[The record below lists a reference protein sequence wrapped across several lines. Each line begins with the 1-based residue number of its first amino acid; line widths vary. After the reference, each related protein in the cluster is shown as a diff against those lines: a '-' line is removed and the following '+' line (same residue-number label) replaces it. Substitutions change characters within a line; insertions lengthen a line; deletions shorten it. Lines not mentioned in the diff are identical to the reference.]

1 MKRVAVLGGGPA
13 GAMAAAR
20 LASAGVETILL
31 DEKLAWE
38 KPCGGGITYKAY
50 RQYPFLIDNETPK
63 RAVTET
69 TLSEPK
75 GGSVTMR
82 LRHPLL
88 VYSRLDLNRMLL
100 ERAEASG
107 AELAKERVTGLTR
120 QGAGWA
126 VSTKSGK
133 LDADF
138 VVVATGARN
147 TLRHVGTEWSAS
159 DTMCAMGYFVPGE
172 RAGIDIQFFPNF
184 EGYIWVFPRCG
195 HLSVGICAKGQRSS
209 EVRERLHRYMDEMGI
224 AREGATFYGHVI
236 PALEG
241 LSWRSNRVSGEGWVA
256 VGDAAGLVD
265 PVTGEG
271 LYYAIRSGD
280 LAAEAVLSEQ
290 HAPSERHSLY
300 RSLIHGEFIEDLT
313 FGAGLAKRFF
323 VQEILFSSVP
333 ARMIELMRH
342 SPRMREIIQDLFA
355 GTQGYLDLKQRI
367 IGNLNGT
374 VREVLMGGMLGHR
387 VVKEGRP
394 T

>member
-13 GAMAAAR
+13 GSMAAAR
-20 LASAGVETILL
+20 LASAGVETVLL

-50 RQYPFLIDNETPK
+50 RQYPFLIENGTPK
-63 RAVTET
+63 KSVSRA

-100 ERAEASG
+100 ERAQAAG
-107 AELAKERVTGLTR
+107 ARIERERVTALERRGDGWVVRTK
-120 QGAGWA
+120 AGR
-126 VSTKSGK
+126 
-133 LDADF
+133 LEADF

-147 TLRHVGTEWSAS
+147 ALRNVGTEWSAN
-159 DTMCAMGYFVPGE
+159 DTMCAMGYWVPGE
-172 RAGIDIQFFPNF
+172 RAAIDIQFFPNF

-195 HLSVGICAKGQRSS
+195 HLSVGICAKGEPSAA
-209 EVRERLHRYMDEMGI
+209 VRARLHRYMEEKEISRQD
-224 AREGATFYGHVI
+224 AAFFGHVI
-236 PALEG
+236 PALERPA
-241 LSWRSNRVSGEGWVA
+241 WRGNRVSGEGWMA

-271 LYYAIRSGD
+271 LYYAVRSGD
-280 LAAEAVLSEQ
+280 LAAEALLNGQREPAQ
-290 HAPSERHSLY
+290 RHALY
-300 RSLIHGEFIEDLT
+300 RALIHGEFMEDLA

-323 VQEILFSSVP
+323 IQQVLFSSVP
-333 ARMIELMRH
+333 ARMIELMRR
-342 SPRMREIIQDLFA
+342 STRMREIVEDLFA
-355 GTQGYLDLKQRI
+355 GTQGYLDLKDRI
-367 IGNLNGT
+367 LNNLNGT
-374 VREVLMGGMLGHR
+374 MREMALGAMLGNT
-387 VVKEGRP
+387 VLKEGRP

>member
-1 MKRVAVLGGGPA
+1 MKRVAVLGGGPG

-20 LASAGVETILL
+20 LAAAGVETVIL

-50 RQYPFLIDNETPK
+50 KQYPFLCENETQK
-63 RAVTET
+63 RAVSEA
-69 TLSEPK
+69 TLSEPR

-100 ERAEASG
+100 ERAERAG
-107 AELAKERVTGLTR
+107 AALEKVRVTGLKRAGARWSVETR
-120 QGAGWA
+120 
-126 VSTKSGK
+126 SGT
-133 LDADF
+133 LDADY

-147 TLRHVGTEWSAS
+147 TLKQVGTEWSAS
-159 DTMCAMGYFVPGE
+159 DTMCAMGYWVPGE
-172 RAGIDIQFFPNF
+172 RASIDIQFFPSF

-195 HLSVGICAKGQRSS
+195 HLSVGICGKGEASQQ
-209 EVRERLHRYMDEMGI
+209 VRQRLHRYMDEKGI
-224 AREGATFYGHVI
+224 SREGATFYGHVI
-236 PALEG
+236 PALERPAW
-241 LSWRSNRVSGEGWVA
+241 LNNRVSGEGWMA

-280 LAAEAVLSEQ
+280 LAGEAVLNEQ
-290 HAPSERHSLY
+290 IAPAERHQIY
-300 RSLIHGEFIEDLT
+300 RRSLKTEFLEDLA

-323 VQEILFSSVP
+323 IQSVMFSSVP

-342 SPRMREIIQDLFA
+342 SPRMREIVQDLFA
-355 GTQGYLDLKQRI
+355 GTQGYLDLKDRI
-367 IGNLNGT
+367 LSNLNGT
-374 VREVLMGGMLGHR
+374 MREIVVGGMLGHR
-387 VVKEGRP
+387 VVKEGRTP
-394 T
+394 

>member
-13 GAMAAAR
+13 GSMAAAR
-20 LASAGVETILL
+20 LASSGLETIIL

-50 RQYPFLIDNETPK
+50 RQYPFLVENPTPK
-63 RAVTET
+63 KAVTET

-100 ERAEASG
+100 DRAEAAG
-107 AELAKERVTGLTR
+107 ARLEKERVTGLER
-120 QGAGWA
+120 QGEGWA
-126 VSTKSGK
+126 VKTKAGTI
-133 LDADF
+133 DADF

-147 TLRHVGTEWSAS
+147 TLKNVGTEWSAA
-159 DTMCAMGYFVPGE
+159 DTMCAMGYWVPGE

-195 HLSVGICAKGQRSS
+195 HLSVGICAKGEPSAK
-209 EVRERLHRYMDEMGI
+209 VRERLHRYMEEREI
-224 AREGATFYGHVI
+224 SLEGATFYGHVI
-236 PALEG
+236 PALERP
-241 LSWRSNRVSGEGWVA
+241 SWRSNRVSGEGWVA

-280 LAAEAVLSEQ
+280 LAAEAVLNEQ
-290 HAPSERHSLY
+290 HEPGQRHTLY

-323 VQEILFSSVP
+323 IQQIVFSSVP

-342 SPRMREIIQDLFA
+342 SPRMREIVQDLFA
-355 GTQGYLDLKQRI
+355 GTQGYLDLKERMLT
-367 IGNLNGT
+367 NLNGT
-374 VREVLMGGMLGHR
+374 MREIVVGGMLGHK